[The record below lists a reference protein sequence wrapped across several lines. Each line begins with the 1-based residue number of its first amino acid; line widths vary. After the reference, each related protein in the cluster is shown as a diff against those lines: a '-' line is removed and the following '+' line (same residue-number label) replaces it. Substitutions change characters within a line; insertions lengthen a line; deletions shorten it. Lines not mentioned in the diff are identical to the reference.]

1 MTKTDIAIY
10 RGLKEKFD
18 PEVHVG
24 FFITSD
30 TGELLLGDQSLGQA
44 ISGWEINDGVL
55 KLKLNTGRDILVTF
69 PEATETVKG
78 LLSAADKA
86 QLNALQANLDS
97 KVDKV
102 TGKSLLADSEIE
114 KLAGLPN
121 STELTNSIAT
131 AKAAGDNAQSD
142 LNAHKQ
148 NKSNPHEVTKAQVG
162 LGNVTNDA
170 QVKRSEMGV
179 ANGVATLDAT
189 GKIPISQIPSDF
201 DDVIDVYATY
211 TKSDTGSLSNIT
223 LYLDAAKTQLVT
235 GEAGKLYQNVEQGQ
249 PSYQFKWA
257 GTEFVQSGASSLIIG
272 EVAGTAYDGAKGK
285 ANADNIAKIKGTSL
299 SHIKDAAPVTT
310 AADKVSI
317 NYECFEGDQ
326 YGDAGTDHTA
336 DIPAVTTAKAG
347 VMSAADKTK
356 LDGVEAG
363 AQVNT
368 VTSVAGKTGA
378 VTLAKADV
386 GLGNVDNTSDA
397 NKPVSTAQATAIAD
411 AKKAG
416 TDTQTALDAYKT
428 SNDAAVEAVTTDLAN
443 HKLDKDKKHI
453 PSGGHERQILA
464 WEADGTA
471 KWDDLANMFTGLEEL
486 LAYGVEWKDNVADP
500 HLTRIG
506 NMSLHK
512 TLPIQSQLKGC
523 IAQKDKV
530 MYWLAED
537 DWRFRKDPIY
547 MDVDLSND
555 VEHPNFGDASIASLA
570 VGQFVKAGTH
580 IGKIAYIEGTS
591 VTVEWEEDLADISAE
606 LTAVTKLEIG
616 SRLDGYDGTVRVYC
630 PNFYIKSQIIGNTRR
645 VWLSTVK
652 IDNTWTYQHEILID
666 AYRSTVL
673 NTVPENM
680 GYLSTLPVN
689 SAISVVNTATYCR
702 GGGNRAAN
710 DKYLTGADDT
720 TIDIFRTD
728 LGKPR
733 TYISRAT
740 MRTDSR
746 NAGSEMLSYDQYKN
760 IFYWLY
766 VVEYANFNCREAY
779 NAELTDD
786 GYHQGGMG
794 PSITNV
800 DSIKW
805 SEYNG
810 YYPITPCGY
819 GNDLGNGTGLKTIV
833 LPATA
838 NRAESTHYMARWR
851 GFDNPFG
858 DIWTNLDGVIIDADA
873 NNHPNNMNYVYTCQ
887 DPTKY
892 ADNLNGDGYEKVG
905 EEIHQDGYTKLFD
918 LGDAAHIIPNVMG
931 GNTTQY
937 KCDYHWT
944 GDKNATLRTL
954 IVGGSAGTGASAGLG
969 YFDSGDGVSHSWAP
983 IGFRSVSSF
992 LSFQE
997 SA

>member
-416 TDTQTALDAYKT
+416 TDAQTALDAYKT

-766 VVEYANFNCREAY
+766 VVEYANFNCQEAY

-800 DSIKW
+800 DSTKW

-954 IVGGSAGTGASAGLG
+954 LVGGRADAGASAGLG
-969 YFDSGDGVSHSWAP
+969 YFASYNGVSYSWTLV
-983 IGFRSVSSF
+983 GFRSVSSF
-992 LSFQE
+992 VSFQE